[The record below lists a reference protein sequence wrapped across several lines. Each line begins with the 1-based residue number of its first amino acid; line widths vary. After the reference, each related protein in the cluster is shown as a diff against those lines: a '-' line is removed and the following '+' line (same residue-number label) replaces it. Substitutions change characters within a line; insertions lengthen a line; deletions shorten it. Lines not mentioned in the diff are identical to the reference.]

1 MSEWRYVTCPTWAS
15 EPDAGAVWW
24 EVVADGITPAA
35 IRQVGPRWY
44 RWGAV
49 GGGRGHRRSLA
60 AAKRACAA
68 WLAGVA
74 E

>member
-1 MSEWRYVTCPTWAS
+1 MSEDGWTLWTDWMEDGS
-15 EPDAGAVWW
+15 AVAYWMLDD
-24 EVVADGITPAA
+24 ADGIPPAA

-60 AAKRACAA
+60 AAKRACES
-68 WLAGVA
+68 WLAGA
-74 E
+74 RE